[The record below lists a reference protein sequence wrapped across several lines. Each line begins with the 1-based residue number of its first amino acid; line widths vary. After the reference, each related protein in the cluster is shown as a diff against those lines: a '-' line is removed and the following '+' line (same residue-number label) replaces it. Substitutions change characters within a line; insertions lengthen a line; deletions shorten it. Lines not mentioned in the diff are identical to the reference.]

1 MKIPGTGLEIYE
13 CSDKYLCKVLGINRV
28 MIILFGSISAV
39 MAILCFLVICSSG
52 QRMDGAGLIGLAGLL
67 SLIFLIPCIYLSRQS
82 KEIQKELNSRYAA
95 NSEYALALKEEA
107 KNRTRSFGII
117 LFGSMAIG
125 AIIIIAIIADATKST
140 YPNKNQC
147 KNCGRETSSSS
158 GYCSGCYESYLDWQI
173 DNW

>member
-13 CSDKYLCKVLGINRV
+13 CSDKYLCKVLGINRIE
-28 MIILFGSISAV
+28 IILFGSISAV
-39 MAILCFLVICSSG
+39 MAICSLLFAQDGTLLTFTGLCFLACLV
-52 QRMDGAGLIGLAGLL
+52 
-67 SLIFLIPCIYLSRQS
+67 FLILSIYLCRQS
-82 KEIQKELNSRYAA
+82 KEIQKELNGRSKSD
-95 NSEYALALKEEA
+95 NEYALAIKEETN
-107 KNRTRSFGII
+107 NRTRSFAII
-117 LFGSMAIG
+117 FFGSMAIG

-147 KNCGRETSSSS
+147 QNCGRETSSSS